1 MKYFT
6 ILCIEALKYKTKT
19 IWKKNKTKE
28 NSNNEKYLIVSCTI
42 QSDKKKCR
50 KN

>member
-6 ILCIEALKYKTKT
+6 ILCYNALKHKKTT
-19 IWKKNKTKE
+19 NSFNLTKE
-28 NSNNEKYLIVSCTI
+28 NLNNEKYLIVSCAILSNKT
-42 QSDKKKCR
+42 KCR